1 VFLIFQKKNKF
12 CFKYYN
18 QLHLMHRPSWDEY
31 FINIAKL
38 TSERS
43 NCIRRKVGCII
54 VNDNRIISLGYNGTP
69 SGLKNCYEGGCQRCN
84 GSTEGNPGKNLE
96 LCLCLHAE
104 ENALL
109 FASKSDLHGATI
121 YITLL
126 PCVGCM
132 KKIIQSKIK
141 KVVYIDKYSPM
152 LDDLSIDIASEAK
165 IEIIQIN

>member
-1 VFLIFQKKNKF
+1 M
-12 CFKYYN
+12 Y
-18 QLHLMHRPSWDEY
+18 RPSWEQY
-31 FINIAKL
+31 FISIAKL

-43 NCIRRKVGCII
+43 NCIRRKVGCIL

-84 GSTEGNPGKNLE
+84 ATSPGKNLE

-109 FASKSDLHGATI
+109 FASKSDLNGATI

-132 KKIIQSKIK
+132 KKIIQSKIR
-141 KVVYIDKYSPM
+141 KVVYIEKYSPL
-152 LDDLSIDIASEAK
+152 LDDLSIGIALEAK
-165 IEIIQIN
+165 IELIQIN

>member
-1 VFLIFQKKNKF
+1 
-12 CFKYYN
+12 
-18 QLHLMHRPSWDEY
+18 MHRPSWEEY
-31 FINIAKL
+31 FISIAKL

-84 GSTEGNPGKNLE
+84 GYVKAPGKNLGPGKNLE

-104 ENALL
+104 EL
-109 FASKSDLHGATI
+109 FASKSDLNGATI

-141 KVVYIDKYSPM
+141 KVVYIEKYSPF
-152 LDDLSIDIASEAK
+152 LDDLSIDIASKAK
-165 IEIIQIN
+165 IEINQFTYIT